1 MANNVSI
8 SFAPSPRGEAIYAP
22 AIKPRSEYNIA
33 VGYLRAVVTVM
44 VLAHHAV
51 LAYHPY
57 MPDPPTSMLAQPR
70 LWQAFP
76 VMDSH
81 RSGVFAWFV
90 GYNDIF
96 FMSLMFLLS
105 GLFVWPSLQRKGSG
119 KFLRDRF
126 LRLGIPFVVAA
137 AVIAPLAYYP
147 AYLQIS
153 ASGTAPGFWHEWLA
167 LGNWP
172 AGPVWFVW
180 VLLAF
185 DCVAAGLLALSSKWG
200 ERLGCA
206 LAAPSKRP
214 WIFFLVLSGI
224 SAGVY
229 LPLVIKFGPMY
240 WSAFGPF
247 FFQTSR
253 ILHYLVYFLI
263 GAGLG
268 AYGLH
273 RGLLAPDG
281 KLARRWYLWL
291 TISAI
296 TFTLAVGVLIASLAS
311 PASAR
316 LWNFVGGI
324 AFVLACASACLAFLA
339 FFTRFAKREGAIM
352 NSLRDN
358 AYGMYVIHY
367 AFVSWLQYALL
378 KSQMSGLTKGVLVT
392 AGTVALSWIA
402 MAMLRRIPVVARI
415 I

>member
-1 MANNVSI
+1 MANVSI
-8 SFAPSPRGEAIYAP
+8 SFAPSPVPQAIAAP
-22 AIKPRSEYNIA
+22 VVQARPEYNVAI
-33 VGYLRAVVTVM
+33 GYLRALVTVM

-57 MPDPPTSMLAQPR
+57 IPAAPTSMLTQPR

-81 RSGVFAWFV
+81 RSGVFGWFV

-119 KFLRDRF
+119 RFLRDRF

-153 ASGTAPGFWHEWLA
+153 ASGSAPGFWHEWLS

-172 AGPVWFVW
+172 AGLVWFVW

-185 DCVAAGLLALSSKWG
+185 DCIAAGLLAVSAKWG

-206 LAAPSKRP
+206 LAAPSRRP
-214 WIFFLVLSGI
+214 IVFFAVLAAISGG
-224 SAGVY
+224 AY
-229 LPLVIKFGPMY
+229 LPLVMKYGPMY
-240 WSAFGPF
+240 WSSFGPF

-253 ILHYLVYFLI
+253 ILHYLVYFLV
-263 GAGLG
+263 GAGIG

-281 KLARRWYLWL
+281 KLARRWYLWMMASL
-291 TISAI
+291 I
-296 TFTLAVGVLIASLAS
+296 TFGVAVGVFIAALAS
-311 PASAR
+311 PNSAR

-324 AFVLACASACLAFLA
+324 TFVLACAAACFAFLA
-339 FFTRFAKREGAIM
+339 MFVRFAKREGGIM

-378 KSQMSGLTKGVLVT
+378 KSQLSGLTKGLLVT
-392 AGTVALSWIA
+392 AGTVMLSWGIV
-402 MAMLRRIPVVARI
+402 AMLRRIPVVARVL
-415 I
+415 

>member
-1 MANNVSI
+1 MANVSI
-8 SFAPSPRGEAIYAP
+8 SFAPSPVGEVISAP
-22 AIKPRSEYNIA
+22 VVTRRSEYSVAI
-33 VGYLRAVVTVM
+33 GYLRAVVTVM

-57 MPDPPTSMLAQPR
+57 MPGPPTSMLAQPR

-119 KFLRDRF
+119 KFLRDRA

-137 AVIAPLAYYP
+137 ALIAPIAYYP

-153 ASGTAPGFWHEWLA
+153 SAGRAPGFWHEWLL

-185 DCVAAGLLALSSKWG
+185 DCVAAALLSVSSKWG

-214 WIFFLVLSGI
+214 MVFFLVLAAVSGG
-224 SAGVY
+224 AY
-229 LPLVIKFGPMY
+229 LPLVMKFGPLD
-240 WSAFGPF
+240 WSSFGPF

-273 RGLLAPDG
+273 RGLLSPEG
-281 KLARRWYLWL
+281 KLARRWYLWMIVSL
-291 TISAI
+291 I
-296 TFTLAVGVLIASLAS
+296 TFALAVGVLIASLAS
-311 PASAR
+311 PTSAK

-324 AFVLACASACLAFLA
+324 SFVLACASACLAFLA
-339 FFTRFAKREGAIM
+339 FFTRFVKKEGAIM

-378 KSQMSGLTKGVLVT
+378 KSQLSGLTKGVLVT
-392 AGTVALSWIA
+392 AGTVALSWMA
-402 MAMLRRIPVVARI
+402 VAMLRRIPVVARI

>member
-1 MANNVSI
+1 MAEVSI
-8 SFAPSPRGEAIYAP
+8 SFAPSPAVAVISAP
-22 AIKPRSEYNIA
+22 AVARRREYNVAI
-33 VGYLRAVVTVM
+33 GYLRALVTVM

-51 LAYHPY
+51 LAYYPY
-57 MPDPPTSMLAQPR
+57 MPGPPTSMLAQPR

-81 RSGVFAWFV
+81 RSGVFGWFV

-119 KFLRDRF
+119 KFLRDRI

-137 AVIAPLAYYP
+137 AVVAPLAYYP

-153 ASGTAPGFWHEWLA
+153 GAGNAPGFWHEWLS

-185 DCVAAGLLALSSKWG
+185 DCVAAALLAVSSKWG

-206 LAAPSKRP
+206 LATPSRRP
-214 WIFFLVLSGI
+214 IAFFAVLAAISGG
-224 SAGVY
+224 AY
-229 LPLVIKFGPMY
+229 LPLVMKYGPMY
-240 WSAFGPF
+240 WSSFGPF

-273 RGLLAPDG
+273 RGLLSPEG
-281 KLARRWYLWL
+281 KLARRWYLWMSVSL
-291 TISAI
+291 I
-296 TFTLAVGVLIASLAS
+296 TFALAVGVLIASLAS
-311 PASAR
+311 PASAK

-339 FFTRFAKREGAIM
+339 FFTRFVKKEGAIM

-378 KSQMSGLTKGVLVT
+378 KSQLSGLTKGLVVT
-392 AGTVALSWIA
+392 AGTVALSW
-402 MAMLRRIPVVARI
+402 MTVAMLRRIPVVARTI
-415 I
+415 